1 MNISLIVPNVENHI
15 HGETFEPL
23 GVLYLASE
31 LCTEHEV
38 QIADSFNRKL
48 TVEETVREILSFD
61 PQVVGIS
68 ITMSPTAPFAKR
80 VAQGVKKAL
89 DIPVIV
95 GGTHATFSAEELLS
109 HPSIDVVVLHEGEQ
123 TFPDIVNH
131 LQNDGNL
138 SSIRGIVFQHE
149 GAPVATEPRE
159 PIKNLDTLPF
169 PARHLLPDHR
179 IYNRKHILSS
189 RGCVFRCIYC
199 ASSAMNHYQWRPRS
213 PENVL
218 KEMEMMA
225 STYASTF
232 YFADDNFP
240 VNRERTLT
248 LCKKIVERKVSVNWA
263 CLSRIEFMDDA
274 HLLEAMAHAG
284 CREIFIGAE
293 SGSDPVLK
301 KLKRMYTAD
310 DIKRVVQLCNNTGIS
325 TTVSFIVGNPFE
337 TEKDVRKTFEVASEL
352 DTPNVAFHI
361 FTPYI
366 GTQAYTTPE
375 SFGLKILS
383 DNPESFDKNKEPV
396 IETRYLTSDKIMEL
410 YCESFGISLRKGR
423 QRIWRLQ

>member
-1 MNISLIVPNVENHI
+1 
-15 HGETFEPL
+15 
-23 GVLYLASE
+23 
-31 LCTEHEV
+31 
-38 QIADSFNRKL
+38 
-48 TVEETVREILSFD
+48 
-61 PQVVGIS
+61 
-68 ITMSPTAPFAKR
+68 
-80 VAQGVKKAL
+80 
-89 DIPVIV
+89 
-95 GGTHATFSAEELLS
+95 
-109 HPSIDVVVLHEGEQ
+109 
-123 TFPDIVNH
+123 
-131 LQNDGNL
+131 
-138 SSIRGIVFQHE
+138 
-149 GAPVATEPRE
+149 
-159 PIKNLDTLPF
+159 
-169 PARHLLPDHR
+169 
-179 IYNRKHILSS
+179 
-189 RGCVFRCIYC
+189 
-199 ASSAMNHYQWRPRS
+199 MNHYRWRPRS

-218 KEMEMMA
+218 EEMEMMA

-248 LCKKIVERKVSVNWA
+248 LCKKIVEQEVSVNWA

-274 HLLEAMAHAG
+274 HLLQAMAHAG

-310 DIKRVVQLCNNTGIS
+310 DIKRVVKLCNNTGIS

-337 TEKDVRKTFEVASEL
+337 TENDVRKTFEVAAEL

-375 SFGLKILS
+375 SFGLNILS